1 MSTNF
6 KTTFTGLKST
16 SQNTFIQI
24 LAQASVK
31 PAYFPLYYRGRS
43 TYSGWESPFTGLR
56 GTSESIFHCL
66 PK

>member
-43 TYSGWESPFTGLR
+43 TIVNEHFITKEKIYV
-56 GTSESIFHCL
+56 
-66 PK
+66 